1 MRASVTLYYNDSSNI
16 NNYPREKRWLYVF
29 GKHPLDMTPGVKI
42 SGERLCYA
50 LRLAVIAEVD
60 AITLYRQIAEA
71 STDKVVAEVF
81 REVADEEKE
90 HLGEFMYLLRRCDEN
105 LDEMMKH
112 GEEEVKEHLENNS

>member
-1 MRASVTLYYNDSSNI
+1 M
-16 NNYPREKRWLYVF
+16 
-29 GKHPLDMTPGVKI
+29 
-42 SGERLCYA
+42 
-50 LRLAVIAEVD
+50 RLAVIAEVD

-90 HLGEFMYLLRRCDEN
+90 HLGEFMYLLRRCDKN

-112 GEEEVKEHLENNS
+112 GEEEVKEHLENYS

>member
-1 MRASVTLYYNDSSNI
+1 L
-16 NNYPREKRWLYVF
+16 F
-29 GKHPLDMTPGVKI
+29 GKHPLDVQQGAKI
-42 SGERLCYA
+42 SGERLCDA
-50 LRLAVIAEVD
+50 LRLAIIAEVD

-71 STDKVVAEVF
+71 STDKVIAEVF

>member
-1 MRASVTLYYNDSSNI
+1 M
-16 NNYPREKRWLYVF
+16 F
-29 GKHPLDMTPGVKI
+29 GKHPLDVQQEAKI
-42 SGERLCYA
+42 SGERLCDA
-50 LRLAVIAEVD
+50 LRLAIIAEVD

-71 STDKVVAEVF
+71 SADKVVAEVF

-112 GEEEVKEHLENNS
+112 GEEEVKDHLENNS

>member
-1 MRASVTLYYNDSSNI
+1 M
-16 NNYPREKRWLYVF
+16 F
-29 GKHPLDMTPGVKI
+29 GKHPLDIAPGAKI
-42 SGERLCYA
+42 SGERLCDA
-50 LRLAVIAEVD
+50 LRLAIIAEVD
-60 AITLYRQIAEA
+60 AITLYRQIAESSA
-71 STDKVVAEVF
+71 DKVVAEVF

>member
-1 MRASVTLYYNDSSNI
+1 
-16 NNYPREKRWLYVF
+16 VF
-29 GKHPLDMTPGVKI
+29 GKHPLDIAPGAKI
-42 SGERLCYA
+42 SGERLCDA
-50 LRLAVIAEVD
+50 LRLAIIAEVD

-71 STDKVVAEVF
+71 STDKVIAEVF

-105 LDEMMKH
+105 LDEMMKQ

>member
-1 MRASVTLYYNDSSNI
+1 M
-16 NNYPREKRWLYVF
+16 F
-29 GKHPLDMTPGVKI
+29 GKHPLDIAPGAKI
-42 SGERLCYA
+42 SGERLCDA
-50 LRLAVIAEVD
+50 LRLAIIAEVD

-71 STDKVVAEVF
+71 STDKVIAEVF

-105 LDEMMKH
+105 LDEMMKQ